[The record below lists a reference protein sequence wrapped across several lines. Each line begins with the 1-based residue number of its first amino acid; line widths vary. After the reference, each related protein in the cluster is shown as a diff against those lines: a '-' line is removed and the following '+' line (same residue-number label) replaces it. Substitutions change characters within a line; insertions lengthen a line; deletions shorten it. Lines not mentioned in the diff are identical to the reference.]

1 MSALRT
7 SKFCLAPHGTG
18 FGMRQFDAIAHG
30 CVPLIVKVKWEEDPG
45 NGGTLEQ
52 PYAEII
58 PWNALALHLTRAQIP
73 QLPALLAA
81 VTPER
86 HAMYRRAA
94 ACVWPRLF
102 WMPLPTAA
110 RPDEVDSRVLPTK
123 ANCGDACMAELRR
136 MEPHDAFGTLL
147 WLLQER
153 LKARKARAARI
164 ATGTEAAEAPRPDGL
179 FVSEEASTL
188 WERTESSWEDGP
200 MRLRAAKWRTPAAS
214 CERALAMDTGG
225 GGSATTAAAPADHR
239 RRVLAPLARG
249 ENGT

>member
-1 MSALRT
+1 MTALRS

-58 PWNALALHLTRAQIP
+58 PWTALAFHLTRAQIP

-102 WMPLPTAA
+102 WMPLPTVA
-110 RPDEVDSRVLPTK
+110 RPDEVDSRVLPPK
-123 ANCGDACMAELRR
+123 AKCGDACIGELRR
-136 MEPHDAFGTLL
+136 MEPHDAFGTLM
-147 WLLQER
+147 WLLEER
-153 LKARKARAARI
+153 LRARKAKAARI
-164 ATGTEAAEAPRPDGL
+164 TAGTEVAEAARPDGL
-179 FVSEEASTL
+179 FVAEETSTL
-188 WERTESSWEDGP
+188 WERTERSWEDGP
-200 MRLRAAKWRTPAAS
+200 MRLRTAKWRTPAAS
-214 CERALAMDTGG
+214 CERALAMEAGRGG
-225 GGSATTAAAPADHR
+225 GGGMRSSSSTSSR
-239 RRVLAPLARG
+239 EVSFG
-249 ENGT
+249 S